1 VRQEFQHAVGD
12 HAFAVAGQH
21 LQQGEDHVLL
31 AGAGHAFV
39 DVQLVG
45 DVEQLLRRHP
55 LEVRQRVLREAL
67 GDVRRRQAV
76 GLVVVV
82 GRQAVV
88 AWAIATRAVAV
99 AAVART
105 VPAVAL
111 AMLLLVAAL
120 GLAVLLATLLLV
132 ALRLARA
139 ATVPGAGAIIASG
152 LRAAGFGLWRR
163 LGGSGRRG
171 RSLGLGLGVCRGLG
185 GGRRRCGGRIGCGL
199 LRGGV
204 DLELGLDRLFCL
216 GRAGSVGLGGGC
228 LGYARLAHA
237 LHGGFAGIGRIV

>member
-120 GLAVLLATLLLV
+120 GLAVLLLV
-132 ALRLARA
+132 ARRLARA

-152 LRAAGFGLWRR
+152 LRAAGFGLRRR

-171 RSLGLGLGVCRGLG
+171 RSLGLGLGVCRGLR
-185 GGRRRCGGRIGCGL
+185 GGRRRCRGRIGCGL

-204 DLELGLDRLFCL
+204 DLELGLERLFCL